1 MAEAESLEERLIGQ
15 VARLLS
21 SVWERRAD
29 LHDIDEW
36 LAQFPDHA
44 DPARSERLQVLFLLS
59 QFIYFG
65 QFEVRAL
72 LRSLFRDHIRYPVV
86 ERFRRE
92 NGDTIDRALIDAAF
106 AREMERT
113 RFVGL
118 GNPSESSSF
127 LLYFFRQ
134 ENGLS
139 RNLFLGTG
147 DVFHFLRA
155 DGVFSQVVRDVDVD
169 TYVLMDDLCGSGRQV
184 ERYSNDIAAPLK
196 AFAQRDGR
204 EVQVSYLA
212 LFGTTEGMRHV
223 RDLGTFD
230 RVECVVELDPSF
242 RCFDSRSRHFA
253 NEPPPV
259 SRVFAEEVSRKHGA
273 KLVPAHPLG
282 YEDGQLLLGFNHNT
296 PDNTLPIFS
305 FDEPDGPSWVPVFKR
320 YSKVLQ

>member
-1 MAEAESLEERLIGQ
+1 MAEPETLQEQLVAQ
-15 VARLLS
+15 VARLLG

-36 LAQFPDHA
+36 LGQFDFHE
-44 DPARSERLQVLFLLS
+44 DPARSERLQALFLLS

-72 LRSLFRDHIRYPVV
+72 LRSLHRDHIRYPVV

-92 NGDTIDRALIDAAF
+92 NGDTTDRAAIDAAF

-139 RNLFLGTG
+139 KDHFLGTG
-147 DVFHFLRA
+147 DVFHFLRSEA
-155 DGVFSQVVRDVDVD
+155 GFSQVVRDPNVSS
-169 TYVLMDDLCGSGRQV
+169 YVLIDDLCGSGRQV
-184 ERYSNDIAAPLK
+184 ERYSDDVAAPLK
-196 AFAQRDGR
+196 AFAERDGR
-204 EVQVSYLA
+204 HVEVSYIA
-212 LFGTTEGMRHV
+212 LFGTTEGMKHV

-230 RVECVVELDPSF
+230 RVECVVELDASF
-242 RCFDSRSRHFA
+242 RCFDQKSRYFA
-253 NEPPPV
+253 NEAPPV
-259 SRVFAEEVSRKHGA
+259 SRAFAEEVGRKYGA
-273 KLVPAHPLG
+273 RLVPAHPVG
-282 YEDGQLLLGFNHNT
+282 YEEGQLLLGFNHNT

-305 FDEPDGPSWVPVFKR
+305 FDEPDGPSWIPVFKR
-320 YSKVLQ
+320 YAKVLQ